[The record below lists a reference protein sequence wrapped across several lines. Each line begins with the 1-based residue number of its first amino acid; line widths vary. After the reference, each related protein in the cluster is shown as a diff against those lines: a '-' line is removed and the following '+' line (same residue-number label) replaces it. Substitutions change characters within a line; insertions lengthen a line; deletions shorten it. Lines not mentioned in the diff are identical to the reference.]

1 MAKSAKTTAKTPFK
15 AEDFVHLH
23 VHSHHSLL
31 DGLSKIP
38 KLLDRVKELGMSAV
52 ALTDH
57 GCLNGA
63 IEFYQGCRERGLK
76 PIIGMEA
83 YVARRSHRDKDADA
97 DRRFT
102 HLILLVS
109 SNEGYQNLM
118 QLSTTA
124 FLKGFY
130 YKPRLDRQ
138 LLKKYNQGLIV
149 LSGCMGGE
157 IGSALQREDLK
168 QAEETARWYKKV
180 FGDRFYLELQDHPGH
195 ELQARVNQQLLELAD
210 KLDIEL
216 VVTADSH
223 YLTPQDKEAH
233 EILLCIQTRSFF
245 DDPQRMTLQ
254 EFDLS
259 LSPPA
264 EMVARW
270 QEVCPRALSN
280 TKKIAEQCQLEID
293 FDRILMPHF
302 QTPGG
307 EDSFQYLKQLVFRGL
322 TKCYADLD
330 DEAAAKLTI
339 VQARRQLPA
348 DVLKRADYEL
358 DTIQKTNFSDYFLI
372 VWDFC
377 CWGKQRG
384 IFFGP
389 GRGSAAGSIISYSLG
404 ITAIDPLRYDLLFER
419 FLNVQRISMP
429 DIDIDIEGQRRDE
442 VIQYVIDKYGADRV
456 ANIITF
462 GTMAARNAVRDVARV
477 LRMSYLHADQLAK
490 MMPPPLYGRNVSLAD
505 SLKEDKQLQAKYSSD
520 EQVKKVFDLA
530 MQLEGTNRS
539 HGVHAAGVVIA
550 PEPLVQFTPLEI
562 TAKGVITTQYS
573 MKPIEKLGLL
583 QMDFLGLAN
592 LTIIKNA
599 LRVIRKVYKETIN
612 LDRLDL
618 EDDGVYQL
626 LSRADTTGIFQ
637 LESRGMRQYLQRLAP
652 FQFEDIAAMV
662 ALYRPG
668 PLTAGIAD
676 QFIERRHGRQ
686 EVVYAHPSFKPIMEN
701 TYGVL
706 VYQEQVI
713 RLGRDICGFSGL
725 EADEL
730 RRAIGKKERATMQ
743 KMKQKFID
751 GGVKVGKVEQ
761 PIMEKLWQDITGFA
775 DYAFNRAHSVSYG
788 LIAYYTAY
796 LKSHYRPAFM
806 AAVLT
811 SEAGDTDR
819 LRLVVDDCHVAGISV
834 LPPDVNESFV
844 EFALVDNQS
853 DKAKLSTI
861 RFGLDAIKNVSSKAM
876 IHLVENRQADG
887 PFKDLADFIERQ
899 KNNGHLNRKTVESLI
914 KAGALDCFMERQL
927 LLGNLDQI
935 MGALQ
940 WAAKHVSDKQVNLL
954 DPDGQAQLDLGSFG
968 FHHQVSVDDP
978 IRSLDWERELLGI
991 YISRHPL
998 DFYRGSLK
1006 KLRPSPLAGLS
1017 SETSEVADNERRR
1030 VIGLLAKLRPATAK
1044 ISRRKMAIIE
1054 LEDKS
1059 GSWEVALSPTIFEK
1073 HPACWKEGNVLELTL
1088 QAYSVDFHGNKLPNV
1103 SWSVTAAR
1111 KLEPDVAAKPG

>member
-1 MAKSAKTTAKTPFK
+1 
-15 AEDFVHLH
+15 
-23 VHSHHSLL
+23 
-31 DGLSKIP
+31 
-38 KLLDRVKELGMSAV
+38 
-52 ALTDH
+52 
-57 GCLNGA
+57 
-63 IEFYQGCRERGLK
+63 
-76 PIIGMEA
+76 
-83 YVARRSHRDKDADA
+83 
-97 DRRFT
+97 
-102 HLILLVS
+102 
-109 SNEGYQNLM
+109 
-118 QLSTTA
+118 
-124 FLKGFY
+124 
-130 YKPRLDRQ
+130 
-138 LLKKYNQGLIV
+138 
-149 LSGCMGGE
+149 
-157 IGSALQREDLK
+157 
-168 QAEETARWYKKV
+168 
-180 FGDRFYLELQDHPGH
+180 
-195 ELQARVNQQLLELAD
+195 
-210 KLDIEL
+210 
-216 VVTADSH
+216 
-223 YLTPQDKEAH
+223 
-233 EILLCIQTRSFF
+233 
-245 DDPQRMTLQ
+245 
-254 EFDLS
+254 
-259 LSPPA
+259 
-264 EMVARW
+264 
-270 QEVCPRALSN
+270 
-280 TKKIAEQCQLEID
+280 
-293 FDRILMPHF
+293 
-302 QTPGG
+302 
-307 EDSFQYLKQLVFRGL
+307 
-322 TKCYADLD
+322 
-330 DEAAAKLTI
+330 
-339 VQARRQLPA
+339 
-348 DVLKRADYEL
+348 
-358 DTIQKTNFSDYFLI
+358 
-372 VWDFC
+372 
-377 CWGKQRG
+377 
-384 IFFGP
+384 
-389 GRGSAAGSIISYSLG
+389 
-404 ITAIDPLRYDLLFER
+404 
-419 FLNVQRISMP
+419 
-429 DIDIDIEGQRRDE
+429 
-442 VIQYVIDKYGADRV
+442 
-456 ANIITF
+456 
-462 GTMAARNAVRDVARV
+462 
-477 LRMSYLHADQLAK
+477 
-490 MMPPPLYGRNVSLAD
+490 
-505 SLKEDKQLQAKYSSD
+505 
-520 EQVKKVFDLA
+520 
-530 MQLEGTNRS
+530 
-539 HGVHAAGVVIA
+539 
-550 PEPLVQFTPLEI
+550 
-562 TAKGVITTQYS
+562 
-573 MKPIEKLGLL
+573 
-583 QMDFLGLAN
+583 
-592 LTIIKNA
+592 
-599 LRVIRKVYKETIN
+599 
-612 LDRLDL
+612 
-618 EDDGVYQL
+618 
-626 LSRADTTGIFQ
+626 
-637 LESRGMRQYLQRLAP
+637 MRQYLQRLAP

-968 FHHQVSVDDP
+968 FHHQASVDDP

>member
-1 MAKSAKTTAKTPFK
+1 MKPQ
-15 AEDFVHLH
+15 DFVHLH

-38 KLLDRVKELGMSAV
+38 ALLDRVKELGMSAV

-63 IEFYQGCRERGLK
+63 IEFYQGCQQRGLK

-83 YVARRSHRDKDADA
+83 YVARRSHLDKDADA

-102 HLILLVS
+102 HLILLAS
-109 SNEGYQNLM
+109 SEEGYRNLM
-118 QLSTTA
+118 RLSTIA
-124 FLKGFY
+124 FLEGFY

-138 LLKKYNQGLIV
+138 LLKKYNRGLIV

-157 IGSALQREDLK
+157 IGSALQRQDMK
-168 QAEETARWYKKV
+168 QAEETARWYKRV

-195 ELQARVNQQLLELAD
+195 ELQASVNRQLLELAD
-210 KLDIEL
+210 KLEIEP

-223 YLTPQDKEAH
+223 YLLPQDKEAH
-233 EILLCIQTRSFF
+233 EILLCVQTRSLV
-245 DDPQRMTLQ
+245 DDPRRMTLQ

-264 EMVARW
+264 EIVGRW
-270 QEVCPRALSN
+270 QDVCSRALAN
-280 TKKIAEQCQLEID
+280 TRKIADQCQIEID
-293 FDRILMPHF
+293 FDRILLPRF
-302 QTPGG
+302 QTPDGS
-307 EDSFQYLKQLVFRGL
+307 DAFDYLRQLVFRGL
-322 TKCYADLD
+322 LWRYVGLEGDKT
-330 DEAAAKLTI
+330 AKTT
-339 VQARRQLPA
+339 VAQARRRLPA

-358 DTIQKTNFSDYFLI
+358 DMIRKTNFSDYFLI

-377 CWGKQRG
+377 HWGKQRG

-462 GTMAARNAVRDVARV
+462 GTMAARNAIRDVARV

-490 MMPPPLYGRNVSLAD
+490 MLPPPIYGRSVSLAD

-520 EQVKKVFDLA
+520 PQVKQVFDLA

-550 PEPLVQFTPLEI
+550 PEPLTQFTPLEI

-583 QMDFLGLAN
+583 KMDFLGLAN

-599 LRVIRKVYKETIN
+599 LRIIRKVYKQAVD
-612 LDRLDL
+612 LDRLKL
-618 EDDGVYQL
+618 EDGEVYQL

-652 FQFEDIAAMV
+652 DQFEDVAAMV

-668 PLTAGIAD
+668 PLAAGIAD

-686 EVVYAHPSFKPIMEN
+686 EVVYAHPSFRPILES

-713 RLGRDICGFSGL
+713 RLGRDICGLSGL

-730 RRAIGKKERATMQ
+730 RKAIGKKERATMQ
-743 KMKQKFID
+743 KMKQKFIE
-751 GGVKVGKVEQ
+751 GGVKVGQVER
-761 PIMEKLWQDITGFA
+761 PVMEKLWQDITGFA
-775 DYAFNRAHSVSYG
+775 DYAFNRAHSVSYA

-819 LRLVVDDCHVAGISV
+819 LRLIVDDCHTAGLSV
-834 LPPDVNESFV
+834 LPPDINESFV
-844 EFALVDNQS
+844 EFALVDNQQ
-853 DKAKLSTI
+853 DKSKLSTI
-861 RFGLDAIKNVSSKAM
+861 RFGLDAIKNASSKAV
-876 IHLVENRQADG
+876 IHLVEERQAEG

-899 KNNGHLNRKTVESLI
+899 KGNLHLNRKTMESLV
-914 KAGALDCFMERQL
+914 KAGALDRFMERQL
-927 LLGNLDQI
+927 LLDNLDQI
-935 MGALQ
+935 MSALH
-940 WAAKHVSDKQVNLL
+940 WAARNVSDKQVNLL
-954 DPDGQAQLDLGSFG
+954 DPHGQERLDLGSFG
-968 FHHQVSVDDP
+968 FRRQTSAGDSS
-978 IRSLDWERELLGI
+978 RSLDWERELLGI
-991 YISRHPL
+991 YVSRHPL
-998 DFYRGSLK
+998 DLYQASLK
-1006 KLRPSPLAGLS
+1006 KLQPSPLAGLS
-1017 SETSEVADNERRR
+1017 AEAAEVADNEKRR
-1030 VIGLLAKLRPATAK
+1030 VVGLLAKLRTATAK
-1044 ISRRKMAIIE
+1044 ISRRKMAIVE

-1059 GSWEVALSPTIFEK
+1059 GSWEIALSPTVFEK
-1073 HPACWKEGNVLELTL
+1073 YPVCWQEGNVLELTL
-1088 QAYSVDFHGNKLPNV
+1088 QAYNVDFNGNSLPSV
-1103 SWSVTAAR
+1103 GWSVSAVR
-1111 KLEPDVAAKPG
+1111 KLEPDAAPA